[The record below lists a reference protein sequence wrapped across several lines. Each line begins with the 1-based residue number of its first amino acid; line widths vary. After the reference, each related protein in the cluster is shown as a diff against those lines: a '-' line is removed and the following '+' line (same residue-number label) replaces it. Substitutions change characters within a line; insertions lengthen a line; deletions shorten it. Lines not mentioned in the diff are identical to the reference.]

1 MTPPEK
7 SVEQLEAELA
17 EAERIAASLREQI
30 ESAKWLQEY
39 EEAPQELR
47 QV

>member
-17 EAERIAASLREQI
+17 EAERIVASLREQI
-30 ESAKWLQEY
+30 DHAKWIKEY
-39 EEAPQELR
+39 TESQA
-47 QV
+47 